1 MAHVRSSLNLRHLIV
16 RHRKTI
22 GDSCDAPL
30 RRFGG
35 KCAKCE
41 INEEHSRSVI
51 FGSSAV
57 AFALFLVGVFSAM
70 LYDVMILHCSRNA
83 GGTGLCGLLC
93 FSSLAAAHG
102 WTPERGRRITNK
114 MRNIQQLADSIQL
127 GKDMKKT
134 SRKIINRVKILISF
148 LQVVAS
154 MNTIYS
160 IPWPTGFL
168 HFLSFFSFINMNLLN
183 VFPGVRPLI
192 TLKDLRHAAVTPSG
206 LKTTSPHV
214 GATPSP
220 PQVSLD
226 CSFEVRVHRYVAV
239 GRSTASFQALT

>member
-1 MAHVRSSLNLRHLIV
+1 MAHVRSSRNLRHLVV
-16 RHRKTI
+16 RYCEII

-41 INEEHSRSVI
+41 ISEEYSRSVI

-70 LYDVMILHCSRNA
+70 LYDAMIRHCSQNA

-114 MRNIQQLADSIQL
+114 MRNIKQLADSIQL

-134 SRKIINRVKILISF
+134 SRK
-148 LQVVAS
+148 
-154 MNTIYS
+154 M
-160 IPWPTGFL
+160 
-168 HFLSFFSFINMNLLN
+168 
-183 VFPGVRPLI
+183 
-192 TLKDLRHAAVTPSG
+192 AA
-206 LKTTSPHV
+206 
-214 GATPSP
+214 
-220 PQVSLD
+220 
-226 CSFEVRVHRYVAV
+226 
-239 GRSTASFQALT
+239 